1 MEQPTI
7 TNICRICFTE
17 DGEMKSV
24 FVKHEGP
31 ENIPAQLAQMI
42 MAYASVEISL
52 GDGLPE
58 QICISCA
65 IKVKDTFVFK
75 QVCELSDSLLRQ
87 RLRNLYNL
95 RKEDTMHESKIRPDS
110 MEVIIKREIDSES
123 EDELDEPADKLK
135 LKEKEN
141 SPSKYPLNLHKDVP
155 VIESEIQTNSELV
168 EIVVKPEFNINTIA
182 ALESSDQSDLE
193 NSNDGLINTE
203 EESGSDNRS
212 NRSEHTCKVCK
223 KHFKIERFLRTHIC
237 DKIEGTDATKIERTK
252 INPNVFVSEKNIVLM
267 LENDSDGN
275 QIQKYRCKLCQI
287 ILLEKDA
294 LMAHLSSHAGANCD
308 DKDDK
313 IHECHICSRKFL
325 KPFFLRRHIK
335 MYHLDEKPH
344 VCDICNKGFY
354 KKSILEDHLKTHNQE
369 KSFTCPI
376 CGTGFKQVRN
386 LGAHMKRHDGVKA
399 HLCGTCGT
407 RFATKAE
414 LKQHNQTVHN
424 PPRESPFECV
434 ICHITFNNSYSL
446 TKHKRQVHTGE
457 KPHHCDICEMSFAV
471 KDVLDRHKRTHT
483 GEKPYVCKFCSK
495 GFAQSN
501 ALKCHLRNHT
511 GEKPFICQVCNKAFS
526 QSNSLRCH
534 IRIHT
539 GEKPYVCNIC
549 EKGFH
554 QSSGLRNHTKV
565 HTGEQKQQTQ
575 LE

>member
-1 MEQPTI
+1 
-7 TNICRICFTE
+7 
-17 DGEMKSV
+17 
-24 FVKHEGP
+24 
-31 ENIPAQLAQMI
+31 
-42 MAYASVEISL
+42 
-52 GDGLPE
+52 
-58 QICISCA
+58 
-65 IKVKDTFVFK
+65 
-75 QVCELSDSLLRQ
+75 
-87 RLRNLYNL
+87 
-95 RKEDTMHESKIRPDS
+95 MHESKIRPDS

-407 RFATKAE
+407 RFATKGNTNYCFYAYRVKRFFLAE

-501 ALKCHLRNHT
+501 ALK
-511 GEKPFICQVCNKAFS
+511 
-526 QSNSLRCH
+526 
-534 IRIHT
+534 
-539 GEKPYVCNIC
+539 
-549 EKGFH
+549 
-554 QSSGLRNHTKV
+554 
-565 HTGEQKQQTQ
+565 
-575 LE
+575 